1 MRSAD
6 KCDFHY
12 AFFPYAIR
20 NPTAEPS
27 GLVLFIGSIGFR
39 NYRLTF
45 LFGLFNLFNF
55 DKFIHLLDFG
65 VGEGDM
71 SLRIVKFQFYPFFNI
86 YKII

>member
-6 KCDFHY
+6 KWDFHFAY
-12 AFFPYAIR
+12 FPYAIK
-20 NPTAEPS
+20 NQTVEPS

-55 DKFIHLLDFG
+55 DQFIHLLDFG
-65 VGEGDM
+65 VGEDDM
-71 SLRIVKFQFYPFFNI
+71 SLRIVIFQFYPFFNI